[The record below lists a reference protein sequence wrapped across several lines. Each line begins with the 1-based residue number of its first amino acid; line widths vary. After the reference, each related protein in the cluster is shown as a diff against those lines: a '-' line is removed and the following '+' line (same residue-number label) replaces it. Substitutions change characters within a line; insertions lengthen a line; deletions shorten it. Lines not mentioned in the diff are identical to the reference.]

1 MIRRSVLTLI
11 LSLGTALVATA
22 ATPEQEIDLALGA
35 IGAGSAEVI
44 RERLIV
50 KGYHFTEPRF
60 RQQAM
65 ADLPDQVRRQRITR
79 GGAFR
84 RAEKALQAV
93 LELYDRAG
101 TLEVVL
107 YRSEMPQAMLYR
119 GCVLVLSDS
128 LAGSLLGAELT
139 GIISHEVAHTYFMG
153 EMTEAREAQ
162 DKQAMKIVEL
172 KCDAIAVLSLKLL
185 GFDSGNYI
193 SGLRRREKL
202 ANAVGLSSRFS
213 ATHPEVRVRNH
224 FLARWMKQLSQ

>member
-1 MIRRSVLTLI
+1 MPS
-11 LSLGTALVATA
+11 
-22 ATPEQEIDLALGA
+22 
-35 IGAGSAEVI
+35 GAG
-44 RERLIV
+44 
-50 KGYHFTEPRF
+50 HD
-60 RQQAM
+60 AM
-65 ADLPDQVRRQRITR
+65 KMGDA
-79 GGAFR
+79 
-84 RAEKALQAV
+84 
-93 LELYDRAG
+93 
-101 TLEVVL
+101 
-107 YRSEMPQAMLYR
+107 MPQAMLFR

-128 LAGSLLGAELT
+128 LAGSLLEAELT